1 MTLEDASAFAAAR
14 RTAPPPVPDAAT
26 GSTLTPREREI
37 AGLVALGLS
46 NRAIAD
52 RLVIAPGTVKI
63 HVERILG
70 KLGRTSRVQIATW
83 AQSDR
88 ELAAGPGSQPPA

>member
-1 MTLEDASAFAAAR
+1 M
-14 RTAPPPVPDAAT
+14 
-26 GSTLTPREREI
+26 
-37 AGLVALGLS
+37 ALGLS
-46 NRAIAD
+46 NREIAD

-83 AQSDR
+83 AQRADGD
-88 ELAAGPGSQPPA
+88 LPPARA

>member
-1 MTLEDASAFAAAR
+1 MQG
-14 RTAPPPVPDAAT
+14 AT
-26 GSTLTPREREI
+26 GQVAENVLRVVEELDGEVTRHELQE
-37 AGLVALGLS
+37 ALGLS
-46 NRAIAD
+46 NREIAE

-83 AQSDR
+83 AMDDR
-88 ELAAGPGSQPPA
+88 GTAGAGKIAASETAPG